1 MKRRAIRRFHFAPLP
16 QQAVAVAVAY
26 APRRAVMEHISKVFG
41 ASPAIVFDPMPPIAS
56 ITKPFKKRANSY
68 EALKEKFGYAKAR
81 NIMMMR
87 GYDCDHTHGYD
98 DGEWPEPR
106 HR

>member
-1 MKRRAIRRFHFAPLP
+1 
-16 QQAVAVAVAY
+16 
-26 APRRAVMEHISKVFG
+26 MEHISKVFG

-56 ITKPFKKRANSY
+56 VRRTLKPKSKGRGDFLAKIQAKH
-68 EALKEKFGYAKAR
+68 GYHKAR
-81 NIMMMR
+81 NIAMMI

>member
-1 MKRRAIRRFHFAPLP
+1 MATIDR
-16 QQAVAVAVAY
+16 
-26 APRRAVMEHISKVFG
+26 PRIGRMEHISKVYG
-41 ASPAIVFDPMPPIAS
+41 ASPAIVFDPLPPIAS
-56 ITKPFKKRANSY
+56 VTKPLKKRGGSY
-68 EALKEKFGYAKAR
+68 EALKAKFGYAKAR

-106 HR
+106 RY